1 MIVHCAM
8 LQYGAALSVLTVH
21 AEVTVTTMS
30 EQAALAVRQDT
41 AAWSPPSTLANMTVY
56 LFT

>member
-1 MIVHCAM
+1 M